1 MSLPPGDVVR
11 LRMPTSS
18 LKRAHAGHHVRAIR
32 ALDRSRR
39 QGRQPAERVE
49 RSESLDEGEAS
60 ARINDV
66 MAADILRGES

>member
-11 LRMPTSS
+11 LRMPESS
-18 LKRAHAGHHVRAIR
+18 LKPSSRGHHVRAIR

-39 QGRQPAERVE
+39 QGWQPAERVE

-60 ARINDV
+60 TRINDV
-66 MAADILRGES
+66 MAVRNFAVS